1 MTPPTV
7 DLSNCDREPIHIP
20 GAVQPH
26 GVLLACRGPAFT
38 IGQASENAHSL
49 LGKPFQEL
57 LGAPISR
64 ALSAESCALLAEAA
78 AAGFPADANPLALES
93 AAGVLFDGIVHRS
106 GDVVLMELEPRS
118 RSALALNPQMRAG
131 LRRLQQAA
139 DRGELYDVAA
149 RELRQLTGF
158 DRVMVYRFDA
168 EWNGEVMA
176 EARRADLEPFL
187 GLHYPAADIPAQA
200 RRLYTLN
207 WIRIIPDIQYRPAR
221 IVPELDPGSG
231 APLDLSGAVLR
242 SVSPIHVE
250 YLRNMGVTASMS
262 VSLIRD
268 GVLMGL
274 VACHHYSG
282 PHHLPYVVR
291 ETSELLGQ
299 ALSWHIA
306 SFEAR
311 EAAERSVLAQRAES
325 AVVTAL
331 STAPSIPEGL
341 CVPDLLALT
350 GASGAALVYER
361 RVHLVGR
368 TPAESDVRRILEVAT
383 PAEGRSLFACERL
396 GDLLPDAADWEDV
409 SAGVLALEISRELGE
424 FVLWFRPATD
434 RKVDWAGDP
443 RKTAT
448 SYDASGAPRLSPRG
462 SFALWR
468 EVVAGRSLPWEPWQ
482 LQAASD
488 LRRVLVGGIRRR
500 AEELLVLNRQLSDA
514 DRMKDDFLATIGHE
528 LRTPLNA
535 MMGWLHILK
544 QGDSDDGRRARAID
558 VIERNARV
566 QTQLV
571 DDLLDVSR
579 IVSGTLR
586 LAVQPVEVAVVVE
599 RAIDGARPAAEA
611 KQIRL
616 QSALDSTAVILG
628 DAQRLQQVASNLL
641 ANAVKF
647 TPKGGRVQVFVERRD
662 SSVDFTVADTGE
674 GIEPDFLPHVFDR
687 FRQAS
692 GGVARRSSGLGLGLA
707 IVRHL
712 VELHGGTASAA
723 SEGRGKG
730 ASFTVRLPLS
740 VTARRAQVVAD
751 VPALDAAPP
760 PQLVGLRVLLVEDE
774 PDAREVLRVLLEK
787 GGARVET
794 AASAEQGLRQLAA
807 FRPDLV
813 VSDVGLPELDG
824 YAFAQRVRGLPVDQG
839 GQTPMIAL
847 TAHARVEDRARAFY
861 AGFNLHVP
869 KPVEA
874 IELFAAIASLARRR
888 PSPPES

>member
-1 MTPPTV
+1 LT
-7 DLSNCDREPIHIP
+7 SAAHP
-20 GAVQPH
+20 GA
-26 GVLLACRGPAFT
+26 RD
-38 IGQASENAHSL
+38 
-49 LGKPFQEL
+49 
-57 LGAPISR
+57 
-64 ALSAESCALLAEAA
+64 
-78 AAGFPADANPLALES
+78 AGYPADANPLALES
-93 AAGVLFDGIVHRS
+93 TSGSAFDGIVHCSATDRVA
-106 GDVVLMELEPRS
+106 VVELEPRS
-118 RSALALNPQMRAG
+118 RSLLGVNPQMRAS
-131 LRRLQQAA
+131 LRRLQQAR
-139 DRGELYDVAA
+139 DRKELYDVAA
-149 RELRQLTGF
+149 RELRQLSGF
-158 DRVMVYRFDA
+158 DRVMIYRFDA
-168 EWNGEVMA
+168 DWNGEVVA

-207 WIRIIPDIQYRPAR
+207 WIRIIPDVRYRPAR
-221 IVPELDPGSG
+221 LCPELDPGTR
-231 APLDLSGAVLR
+231 APLDLSHAVLR

-250 YLRNMGVTASMS
+250 YLTNMGVTASMS

-268 GVLMGL
+268 GALMGL

-282 PHHLPYVVR
+282 PHHLPFVLR

-311 EAAERSVLAQRAES
+311 ETAERAVRAQRDETT
-325 AVVTAL
+325 VVTAL
-331 STAPSIPEGL
+331 ASARSIPEGL
-341 CVPDLLALT
+341 CVPALLDLT
-350 GASGAALVYER
+350 GATGAAVVYEGQ
-361 RVHLVGR
+361 VHLLGR
-368 TPAESDVRRILEVAT
+368 TPPEADVRRILAASIPE
-383 PAEGRSLFACERL
+383 EGRSQSVCDRL
-396 GDLLPDAADWEDV
+396 SDLLPEASAWEDV
-409 SAGVLALEISRELGE
+409 CAGVLVLEISRQLGE

-434 RKVDWAGDP
+434 RTVDWAGDP

-448 SYDASGAPRLSPRG
+448 TYDAAGAPRLSPRG

-482 LQAASD
+482 VEAASD

-500 AEELLVLNRQLSDA
+500 AEELRAMNLQLSDA
-514 DRMKDDFLATIGHE
+514 DRIKDDFLANVGHE

-535 MMGWLHILK
+535 MIGWLQILK
-544 QGDSDDGRRARAID
+544 RDDADADRRGRALD

-586 LAVQPVEVAVVVE
+586 LTVQPVEVAVVVE
-599 RAIDGARPAAEA
+599 RAIEGARPAADA
-611 KQIRL
+611 KQIRI
-616 QSALDSTAVILG
+616 QAALDSTAVILG

-692 GGVARRSSGLGLGLA
+692 GGVARRASGLGLGLA

-712 VELHGGTASAA
+712 VELHGGTTSAA

-730 ASFTVRLPLS
+730 AVFSVRLPLS
-740 VTARRAQVVAD
+740 VAARRP
-751 VPALDAAPP
+751 PAATPTLETPP
-760 PQLVGLRVLLVEDE
+760 PTALAGLRILVVEDE
-774 PDAREVLRVLLEK
+774 PDAREMLRLLLEK
-787 GGARVET
+787 AGALVET
-794 AASAEQGLRQLAA
+794 AASAAQGLQQLDA
-807 FRPDLV
+807 FGPAV
-813 VSDVGLPELDG
+813 IVSDIGLPETDG
-824 YAFAQRVRGLPVDQG
+824 YAFARQVRARPVERG
-839 GQTPMIAL
+839 GRTPLVAL
-847 TAHARVEDRARAFY
+847 TAHARVEDRAHAFY

-869 KPVEA
+869 KPVESL
-874 IELFAAIASLARRR
+874 ELFAAIASLAPYRSE
-888 PSPPES
+888 PAS